1 VTLVLS
7 EYVRFLLTSAA
18 RQRRPT
24 QVAKGFDMAKR
35 WLLNV
40 VRRVITSPLSFLDDN
55 GVRYFDQVWLR
66 KATDIVEGKRGNVD

>member
-1 VTLVLS
+1 VALVLA
-7 EYVRFLLTSAA
+7 EYVRFLLLSAA

-24 QVAKGFDMAKR
+24 HVAKGFDVAKR

-40 VRRVITSPLSFLDDN
+40 VRRVITSPLSFPDDS

-66 KATDIVEGKRGNVD
+66 KATDIVEGKRGNTN